1 MKVREQKLSREPQF
15 IYTHI
20 VFHSVILLLGMYLEV
35 RSQMQTQIWY
45 ENVQKRVIY
54 VECGRQ
60 RSISLEFLYNQ
71 HFFTKTCNKNRKY
84 SLHRAR
90 FVSGIYDV
98 FHLSSEILLPEQR
111 NQIISLYYL
120 GMLVFFAQC
129 QLLFIDDQPQC
140 SGWIPV
146 YIIIM

>member
-54 VECGRQ
+54 VACGRQ
-60 RSISLEFLYNQ
+60 RSISLKFLYNQ

-98 FHLSSEILLPEQR
+98 FHLSSEIYCQNRETRSYPYITQECLFSLHSVSCFSQM
-111 NQIISLYYL
+111 ISLSVL
-120 GMLVFFAQC
+120 DGFQFT
-129 QLLFIDDQPQC
+129 
-140 SGWIPV
+140 
-146 YIIIM
+146 